1 MKRYNFSVEV
11 EGVDDVQSTL
21 IDSFIE
27 EATKDRKEQLITETI
42 NIETSKIHR
51 KVLLDFATE
60 INVQLEKID
69 RKGYGIKGFRNSPI
83 TGTTKNMYKPTAIS
97 CDIHV
102 GDQWSVVCYR
112 IALKAREDRGFE
124 DSKYTTYTGDYYL
137 EISGKNALR
146 NEGFKISSVD
156 DALEYMKDSLMKYI
170 KNELIN

>member
-11 EGVDDVQSTL
+11 EGVDNVQSTL

-83 TGTTKNMYKPTAIS
+83 TGTSRNMYTPSAIS
-97 CDIHV
+97 CDILV
-102 GDQWSVVCYR
+102 GVTDVCYR
-112 IALKAREDRGFE
+112 IALKANSDRGFE

-137 EISGKNALR
+137 EISGKNGLR